1 MKPFT
6 IQGFAAGCKAA
17 MAGAEDSQL
26 AAKRY
31 LEQTLADN
39 DADEIIEKLQA
50 AVPPGAGIGEMI
62 VHASDELTMLFARV
76 PPRFQS
82 GIHNHTV
89 FACIGQLEGE
99 EVSTVFEPAADGQG
113 LVAART
119 MSSRKG
125 EVVDLPADVIHSI
138 ENPGDGYGMSLHIY
152 GGDFGALMEKRS
164 LWSANGHEE
173 RAFDFQALVGESIRT
188 MKQSRNDRGLEA
200 LAEAIPAA
208 RPMIDNL
215 PTAD

>member
-1 MKPFT
+1 MKPFN
-6 IQGFAAGCKAA
+6 IEDFAAGCKAA
-17 MAGAEDSQL
+17 MNQAEDR
-26 AAKRY
+26 AAAARRY

-39 DADEIIEKLQA
+39 DAGEMIETLQA
-50 AVPPGAGIGEMI
+50 AIPPGASIGEMI

-99 EVSTVFEPAADGQG
+99 EVSTIFQPSEDGG
-113 LVAART
+113 LTAVNTRAC
-119 MSSRKG
+119 RKG
-125 EVVDLPADVIHSI
+125 EVIDLPADVIHSI

-152 GGDFGALMEKRS
+152 GGDFGALMDKRS

-173 RAFDFQALVGESIRT
+173 QPFSFEALVGESVKT
-188 MKQSRNDRGLEA
+188 MKQSRNQRGLEA
-200 LAEAIPAA
+200 LAVAIPAA
-208 RPMIDNL
+208 KPMIDN
-215 PTAD
+215 A

>member
-1 MKPFT
+1 MKSFT
-6 IQGFAAGCKAA
+6 IEGFAAGCKAA
-17 MAGAEDSQL
+17 MNQAEDR
-26 AAKRY
+26 AAAARRY
-31 LEQTLADN
+31 LEQTLAEN
-39 DADEIIEKLQA
+39 DAAEMIATLQA
-50 AVPPGAGIGEMI
+50 AVPPGASIGEMI

-99 EVSTVFEPAADGQG
+99 EVSTIFQPSEDGG
-113 LVAART
+113 LTAVNTRACRN
-119 MSSRKG
+119 G
-125 EVVDLPADVIHSI
+125 EVIDLPADVIHSI

-152 GGDFGALMEKRS
+152 GGDFGALMDKRS

-173 RAFDFQALVGESIRT
+173 QPFTFEALVGESVRT
-188 MKQSRNDRGLEA
+188 MKQSRNQRGLEA

-208 RPMIDNL
+208 RPMIDN
-215 PTAD
+215 A